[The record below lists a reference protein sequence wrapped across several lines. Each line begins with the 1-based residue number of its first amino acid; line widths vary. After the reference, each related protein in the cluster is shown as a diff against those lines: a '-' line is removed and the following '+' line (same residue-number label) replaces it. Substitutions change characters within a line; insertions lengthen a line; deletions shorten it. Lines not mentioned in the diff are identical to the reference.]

1 MGKYLKIIFIIFV
14 ISSGANA
21 QDSDHF
27 EKIVLKLNDKSAGE
41 YSSLKL
47 NSGILH
53 KKELPFSYEDAYKF
67 QDPLKSLKKIKIN
80 SDNELNKK
88 YPIWIPITEVIGLNA
103 GIGAFNAYATG
114 SAFAKISFKT
124 VATNLEIGAV
134 WDHDHF
140 ITNFFAHPYHGN
152 MYFNIARSNGYS
164 FWESV
169 PFAFGGSLMWEMFME
184 NEPPSTNDLINTTVS
199 GYFLG
204 EVLYRSSSLIIDESK
219 TGWPRIS
226 REFFAGLLNPMRA
239 LNRILT
245 GKVSRVTSKEAFE
258 IEPVYLE
265 FSAGPNRILDGT
277 EFFTG
282 TLTAAL
288 NFRMVYGNPFKE
300 RNVKPFDFFRIQ
312 AQLNLGDT
320 NNSQIGAI
328 TAYGT
333 LAGRNIIN
341 ENNKEQKIF
350 AGLFQHYDFFDN
362 QVYKVGGISF
372 GAGIITRFPSIIKN
386 SNILTT
392 LHLNLMPLGA
402 ANSLYSS
409 FGEKEYNFST
419 GLNMKFES
427 FVNFDWGFMGVNYNL
442 YYLHTVIGA
451 ASNEYVGLL
460 RPRLEVNLIE
470 HLNIGTE
477 FLFYHREGYYNN
489 YPDVFIRNNEIK
501 FYLSYWFGNFNL
513 FKK

>member
-1 MGKYLKIIFIIFV
+1 MGKFFKIIVLIFV
-14 ISSGANA
+14 ISCSGYA
-21 QDSDHF
+21 QDNDQF
-27 EKIVLKLNDKSAGE
+27 KKIVLKLNDRSSGE
-41 YSSLKL
+41 YSSLKF
-47 NSGILH
+47 NSGILQ
-53 KKELPFSYEDAYKF
+53 KKELPFSIEDTYKF
-67 QDPLKSLKKIKIN
+67 QDPLKNLKKIKIT

-103 GIGAFNAYATG
+103 GIGAFNAYASQ

-152 MYFNIARSNGYS
+152 LYFNTARSNGYS

-169 PFAFGGSLMWEMFME
+169 PFSLGGSLMWEMFME

-204 EVLYRSSSLIIDESK
+204 EVLYRSTSLIIDERK
-219 TGWPRIS
+219 TGFARVS

-245 GKVSRVTSKEAFE
+245 GKISRVSSKEAFE
-258 IEPVYLE
+258 VEPIYLE
-265 FSAGPNRILDGT
+265 LSAGPNRILDGT

-282 TLTAAL
+282 TITAAI

-333 LAGRNIIN
+333 LAGKNIIN
-341 ENNKEQKIF
+341 NNNEEQKIF
-350 AGLFQHYDFFDN
+350 VGLFQHYDFFDN

-372 GAGIITRFPSIIKN
+372 GAGLITKFPSVIKK
-386 SNILTT
+386 LQYCYY
-392 LHLNLMPLGA
+392 A
-402 ANSLYSS
+402 SS
-409 FGEKEYNFST
+409 
-419 GLNMKFES
+419 
-427 FVNFDWGFMGVNYNL
+427 
-442 YYLHTVIGA
+442 
-451 ASNEYVGLL
+451 
-460 RPRLEVNLIE
+460 
-470 HLNIGTE
+470 
-477 FLFYHREGYYNN
+477 
-489 YPDVFIRNNEIK
+489 
-501 FYLSYWFGNFNL
+501 
-513 FKK
+513 